1 MYLSSLQSLQCYAYP
16 FSSIFTVYM
25 KVSIVLKFCVI
36 KVVISDKNTNK
47 ADNVRYASVDDCKTK
62 LP

>member
-1 MYLSSLQSLQCYAYP
+1 MPTHSALY
-16 FSSIFTVYM
+16 ITVYM

-62 LP
+62 NYLED